1 MQNRFRGSAGIRSIL
16 EKLFHTDGNFR
27 LRLLSCLSFSF
38 TDFLFKEL
46 VSAVLTDGEK
56 DINTSLTSLSSAF
69 VNFFLFFLRLFVYPF
84 REAAASLRREKE
96 YITHTRFVSS
106 ALFSFFEFF

>member
-1 MQNRFRGSAGIRSIL
+1 MIPPAFVLYSKNFSTRTETSVSACYL
-16 EKLFHTDGNFR
+16 VFP
-27 LRLLSCLSFSF
+27 FSF

-46 VSAVLTDGEK
+46 TSTVLTDGEK
-56 DINTSLTSLSSAF
+56 DINTDLTSLSSAS
-69 VNFFLFFLRLFVYPF
+69 VNFFYFFEAFCPPF

-96 YITHTRFVSS
+96 YITHARFVSS

>member
-1 MQNRFRGSAGIRSIL
+1 MQSRFHSSAGIRSIL

-56 DINTSLTSLSSAF
+56 DINTNLTSLSSALLI
-69 VNFFLFFLRLFVYPF
+69 FFIFLRLFYLPF

-96 YITHTRFVSS
+96 YITHARFVSS
-106 ALFSFFEFF
+106 ALFSFFENF

>member
-1 MQNRFRGSAGIRSIL
+1 MQSRFHSSAGIRSIL

-56 DINTSLTSLSSAF
+56 DINTDLTSLSSALLI
-69 VNFFLFFLRLFVYPF
+69 FFIFLRLFYSPF

-96 YITHTRFVSS
+96 YITPARFVSS
-106 ALFSFFEFF
+106 ALFSFFENF

>member
-1 MQNRFRGSAGIRSIL
+1 MQNRFRSSAGIRSIL
-16 EKLFHTDGNFR
+16 EKLFHTDENLS

-56 DINTSLTSLSSAF
+56 DINTSLTTLSSAS
-69 VNFFLFFLRLFVYPF
+69 VNFFYFFEAFCLPF

-96 YITHTRFVSS
+96 YITHARFVSS
-106 ALFSFFEFF
+106 ALFSFFENF

>member
-16 EKLFHTDGNFR
+16 EKLFHTDGNLS

-46 VSAVLTDGEK
+46 TSTVLTDGEK
-56 DINTSLTSLSSAF
+56 DINTDLTSLSSTS
-69 VNFFLFFLRLFVYPF
+69 VNFFIFFEAFCPPF

-106 ALFSFFEFF
+106 ALFSFFENF